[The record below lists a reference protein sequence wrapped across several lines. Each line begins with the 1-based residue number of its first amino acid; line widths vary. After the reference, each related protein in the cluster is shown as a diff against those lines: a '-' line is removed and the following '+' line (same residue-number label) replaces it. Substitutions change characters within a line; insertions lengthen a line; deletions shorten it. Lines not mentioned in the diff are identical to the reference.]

1 MKYLKSYNTYQES
14 LKLDVSIIN
23 VDINESLGVYYE
35 NILKSIGAEEV
46 NIFDVFSLPKDQFVD
61 KLNLDVL
68 TANPEFI
75 HSLSS
80 IGLKKSGLQ
89 NTDELET
96 FASKPCRFMLIYRVE
111 ANELE
116 NPDYIIFQSWNET
129 IDKWDDTKLYK
140 MVGKNIQKFYDK
152 LSSRIIEIDYNGEK
166 YLYQSDNKNEW
177 ILQNN
182 KESDKFRKY
191 FRKEE
196 FEKFI
201 NDNKFKINII

>member
-1 MKYLKSYNTYQES
+1 MKYLKNYNTYQES

-129 IDKWDDTKLYK
+129 VDKWDDTKLYRIN
-140 MVGKNIQKFYDK
+140 GEIKNFYDK
-152 LSSRIIEIDYNGEK
+152 LSSKVIEIEEGDQK
-166 YLYQSDNKNEW
+166 YIYQRSNNSEW
-177 ILQNN
+177 NLQNN
-182 KESDKFRKY
+182 EESDKCKKY
-191 FRKEE
+191 FRM
-196 FEKFI
+196 
-201 NDNKFKINII
+201 

>member
-1 MKYLKSYNTYQES
+1 MKYLKTYNTYQES

-96 FASKPCRFMLIYRVE
+96 FASKPCRFMLIYRIE

-116 NPDYIIFQSWNET
+116 NPEYIIFQSWNET

-140 MVGKNIQKFYDK
+140 VNGEIKNFYDK
-152 LSSRIIEIDYNGEK
+152 LSSKVIEIEDGDQK
-166 YLYQSDNKNEW
+166 YIYQTSNNNEW
-177 ILQNN
+177 NLQNN
-182 KESDKFRKY
+182 EESDKFKKY
-191 FRKEE
+191 FRKDE

-201 NDNKFKINII
+201 NDNKFTINII

>member
-1 MKYLKSYNTYQES
+1 MKYLKNYNTYQES

-96 FASKPCRFMLIYRVE
+96 FASKPCRFMLIYRIE

-129 IDKWDDTKLYK
+129 VDKWDDTKLYK
-140 MVGKNIQKFYDK
+140 ISGDIKNFYDK
-152 LSSRIIEIDYNGEK
+152 LSSKVIEIEDGDQK
-166 YLYQSDNKNEW
+166 YIYQTSNNNEW
-177 ILQNN
+177 NLQNN
-182 KESDKFRKY
+182 EESDKFKKY
-191 FRKEE
+191 FRKDE

-201 NDNKFKINII
+201 NDNKFTINII

>member
-1 MKYLKSYNTYQES
+1 MKYLKNYNTYQES

-129 IDKWDDTKLYK
+129 VDKWDDTKLYK
-140 MVGKNIQKFYDK
+140 INGEIKNFYDK
-152 LSSRIIEIDYNGEK
+152 LSSKVIEIEDGEQK
-166 YLYQSDNKNEW
+166 YIYQTSNNNEW
-177 ILQNN
+177 NLQNN
-182 KESDKFRKY
+182 EESDKFKKY
-191 FRKEE
+191 FRKDE

-201 NDNKFKINII
+201 NDNKFTINII